1 MRTIRNIMAVLMMGS
16 VFVLYQGDADAQ
28 TRRGDTRSTG
38 TTSSA
43 TRSSSVNRSSS
54 SSVNRQPAAKPSGQ
68 SRQPSVQSRPSTQ
81 TKPSIQTKPSTQ
93 TKPSAQTRP
102 SAQPRPSVQ
111 PRPSTQ
117 SKPSV
122 QTRPSTQTR
131 PSAQTRPSTGAENN
145 RPQSGAAV
153 DRKPSNTVKSPGDR
167 ITVNR
172 PGSRPGDRKPSS
184 GPAMKPD
191 KPSPRPGAGTTF
203 KPDRDRTPVKV
214 YPNQRHDRPRV
225 HPVKRDFITYD
236 RPSSFWNHHSHH
248 YFGYRVRVLPARA
261 TIFRHHGIAYYC
273 YNDIWYRPY
282 GSYYVICRPPFGTVL
297 AANLIHDLAWTAV
310 RFSYYNTVFST
321 YSQINENNSYIAEQN
336 EIIAKNNAIIAA
348 QNQTIA
354 MNQAQAAASVTA
366 ANELGLVQ
374 SYAAADGEYFY
385 QDGVFYAKDKSGEY
399 KVIVPPAGALVESLP
414 DDYEMVTL
422 DGTEYYKVD
431 NTVYKVVLSEGKP
444 VFEVMGQLIS

>member
-1 MRTIRNIMAVLMMGS
+1 MRTIRNIMAVLLIGS
-16 VFVLYQGDADAQ
+16 AFVAYQGDAGAQ
-28 TRRGDTRSTG
+28 TRRGETRSTS
-38 TTSSA
+38 TSGSA

-54 SSVNRQPAAKPSGQ
+54 SSVKRQPAARPSTQ
-68 SRQPSVQSRPSTQ
+68 TRQPSVQSRPSTQ
-81 TKPSIQTKPSTQ
+81 TKPSVQAKPSSQTRPSVQTRPSTQRQPSVQTRPSTQ
-93 TKPSAQTRP
+93 TKPSAQT
-102 SAQPRPSVQ
+102 
-111 PRPSTQ
+111 
-117 SKPSV
+117 KPSV
-122 QTRPSTQTR
+122 QTRPSVG
-131 PSAQTRPSTGAENN
+131 AQNN
-145 RPQSGAAV
+145 RPQSGASV

-167 ITVNR
+167 ISVNR
-172 PGSRPGDRKPSS
+172 PGHRPGDRKPSS
-184 GPAMKPD
+184 GPAMGPNKPGHRPSAGSAFKPD
-191 KPSPRPGAGTTF
+191 KH
-203 KPDRDRTPVKV
+203 KPPVKV
-214 YPNQRHDRPRV
+214 YPNHKHDRPRV
-225 HPVKRDFITYD
+225 HPVRRDFITYD
-236 RPSSFWNHHSHH
+236 RPSSFWNHHHHH

-261 TIFRHHGIAYYC
+261 TLFRHHGIAYYC

-282 GSYYVICRPPFGTVL
+282 GGYYVICRPPFGTVL

-310 RFSYYNTVFST
+310 RFSYYNTVYNT

-366 ANELGLVQ
+366 ANDLGLVQ

-414 DDYEMVTL
+414 DDYDMVTL
-422 DGTEYYKVD
+422 NGAEYYKVD
-431 NTVYKVVLSEGKP
+431 DTVYKVVLSEGKP

>member
-1 MRTIRNIMAVLMMGS
+1 MRTIRNIMAVLLIGS
-16 VFVLYQGDADAQ
+16 AFVAYQGDAGAQ
-28 TRRGDTRSTG
+28 TRRGETRSTS
-38 TTSSA
+38 TSGSA

-54 SSVNRQPAAKPSGQ
+54 SSVKRQPAARPSTQ
-68 SRQPSVQSRPSTQ
+68 TRQPSVQSRPSTQ
-81 TKPSIQTKPSTQ
+81 TKPSVQAKPSTQTRPSVQTRPSTQRQPSVQTRPSTQ
-93 TKPSAQTRP
+93 TKPSAQT
-102 SAQPRPSVQ
+102 
-111 PRPSTQ
+111 
-117 SKPSV
+117 KPSV
-122 QTRPSTQTR
+122 QTRPSVG
-131 PSAQTRPSTGAENN
+131 AQNN
-145 RPQSGAAV
+145 RPQSGASV

-167 ITVNR
+167 ISVNR
-172 PGSRPGDRKPSS
+172 PGHRPGDRKPSS
-184 GPAMKPD
+184 GPAMGPNKPGHRPSAGSAFKPD
-191 KPSPRPGAGTTF
+191 KH
-203 KPDRDRTPVKV
+203 KPPVKV
-214 YPNQRHDRPRV
+214 YPNHKHDRPRV
-225 HPVKRDFITYD
+225 HPVRRDFITYD
-236 RPSSFWNHHSHH
+236 RPSSFWNHHHHH

-261 TIFRHHGIAYYC
+261 KIFRHHGIAYYC

-321 YSQINENNSYIAEQN
+321 YRQINENNSYIAEQN

-366 ANELGLVQ
+366 ANDLGLVQ

-414 DDYEMVTL
+414 DDYEMITIK
-422 DGTEYYKVD
+422 GTEYYKVD
-431 NTVYKVVLSEGKP
+431 DTVYKVVLSEGKP
-444 VFEVMGQLIS
+444 VFEVMGQLFS